1 MPIFSFGVP
10 DIASAEIDAT
20 FGLHAS
26 LDYHVGF
33 GIDSHGVYLDA
44 GTPSDPT
51 LGLSFGVDAGLQGQV
66 EVFGFPLASVGGDV
80 GFAIEPYVTLT
91 APPWAAD
98 PAKVYVSDLAL
109 FGSNPVSD
117 LLDDLGAGIQG
128 DLTGNV
134 YASIDLF
141 LFSISWNWGVS
152 IPVFNYERVPTWPAE
167 AGGGGQT
174 AQWSNVHQNGGV
186 LTFTGTGG
194 NNNIGLSSGS
204 GGAVT
209 INWTG
214 SGNTSG
220 HTSETFD
227 GITEL
232 IYNGGSGNDTLAA
245 ARASTSRR
253 GPSPAA
259 AMIPSS
265 SRGRRRMTPWWAAAA
280 ATRSRPARART
291 SWWRARAAIPSWAG
305 RAAAPSTRSM
315 AARAATRLSPAA
327 ARSRSTGGSGRDT
340 ITAGAGSTGTYF
352 IDGGSGSYTASI
364 PRSSTC
370 PATRAQA
377 IRSTAAAAAT
387 T

>member
-1 MPIFSFGVP
+1 MLASSPGMTRATSTLRITTSP
-10 DIASAEIDAT
+10 CRSLASACRISLALEIDAT

-33 GIDSHGVYLDA
+33 GIDSHGVYPDA
-44 GTPSDPT
+44 GTPTDPT

-117 LLDDLGAGIQG
+117 LLDDPGAGIQG

-134 YASIDLF
+134 YALIDLF

-174 AQWSNVHQNGGV
+174 AQWPNVHQNGGV

-194 NNNIGLSSGS
+194 NNNIGLSS
-204 GGAVT
+204 T
-209 INWTG
+209 
-214 SGNTSG
+214 
-220 HTSETFD
+220 
-227 GITEL
+227 
-232 IYNGGSGNDTLAA
+232 
-245 ARASTSRR
+245 
-253 GPSPAA
+253 
-259 AMIPSS
+259 
-265 SRGRRRMTPWWAAAA
+265 
-280 ATRSRPARART
+280 
-291 SWWRARAAIPSWAG
+291 
-305 RAAAPSTRSM
+305 
-315 AARAATRLSPAA
+315 A
-327 ARSRSTGGSGRDT
+327 ARSPSTGPAAVTPRAT
-340 ITAGAGSTGTYF
+340 PRRHSTG
-352 IDGGSGSYTASI
+352 S
-364 PRSSTC
+364 PN
-370 PATRAQA
+370 
-377 IRSTAAAAAT
+377 
-387 T
+387 